1 MPNQLLPKR
10 SVRGIRALSAIEE
23 LERLRLAARGAGE
36 AAFDWMIAEDRIDW
50 DGAVDILAAHGD
62 PGRMGSGAGFREWM
76 GAPARERIDAL
87 LSETNFDN
95 RFFDLEFE
103 APSAL
108 GPAWMELR
116 GVRIPGVGGKAERVA
131 GFLRAVTERKRES
144 QRLTYL
150 ATRDELTGH
159 LNRTSLRSELARAI
173 ETAKSQ
179 QKNCT
184 YLVTA
189 IDRLAAINEAYGFGA
204 ADEVIVSVGER
215 MVSALRSS
223 DIIGRIAGNKF
234 GVILESCSESEM
246 THVAERLR
254 QAVRSEVISTRRGT
268 VAATI
273 SVGAVR
279 LPEDASSGQEAM
291 LKAEEALDH
300 ARSAGRDSFH
310 LYTQSPQREAAR
322 LRLMAIADELACA
335 LGAGRVVFAFQPIVC
350 AKWRRPVHHEC
361 LLRIVR
367 KDGSVATAGQFIPAA
382 EQLGLIRQ
390 VDRRAL
396 ELALAEL
403 HAYPDISLAVNVSG
417 TTAGD
422 PSWLGSFI
430 SCIRANQDVARRLV
444 VELTET
450 AALIDFEESSRFIS
464 GLREL
469 GCKVAIDDFGAG
481 FTSFRNL
488 QMLRVDIVKIDGSF
502 VRGLTV
508 SRENQIFVRTLVE
521 LAKHFRLE
529 TVAEWVGSQDEA
541 AMLESLGVD
550 YFQGN
555 YFGEPILEPPW
566 KNEHADCA

>member
-1 MPNQLLPKR
+1 MSNQTLPKR
-10 SVRGIRALSAIEE
+10 SVRGIRALSTIEE

-36 AAFDWMIAEDRIDW
+36 AAFDWTIGDDRIDW
-50 DGAVDILAAHGD
+50 DGALDILAVHGD
-62 PGRMGSGAGFREWM
+62 PSRMGYGGGFREWI
-76 GAPARERIDAL
+76 GAAGRDRLDTL
-87 LSETNFDN
+87 VRETNFEN
-95 RFFDLEFE
+95 RFFEIEFE
-103 APSAL
+103 APTAL
-108 GPAWMELR
+108 GPAWLELR
-116 GVRIPGVGGKAERVA
+116 GVRIPGPGGDAERIA
-131 GFLRAVTERKRES
+131 GFLRVITERKRES
-144 QRLTYL
+144 QRLAYL

-159 LNRTSLRSELARAI
+159 LNRTSLRAELARAI
-173 ETAKSQ
+173 ESAKTQEKS
-179 QKNCT
+179 CA

-223 DIIGRIAGNKF
+223 DVIGRIAGNKF
-234 GVILESCSESEM
+234 GVILASCTEAEM

-279 LPEDASSGQEAM
+279 LPADAASGQEAM
-291 LKAEEALDH
+291 LKAEEALDR
-300 ARSAGRDSFH
+300 ARSVGRDSYYI
-310 LYTQSPQREAAR
+310 YTQSPQREAAR
-322 LRLMAIADELACA
+322 LRLMAVADELACA
-335 LGAGRVVFAFQPIVC
+335 LGAGRVVFAYQPIVC
-350 AKWRRPVHHEC
+350 AKRRRVIHHEC

-367 KDGSVATAGQFIPAA
+367 KDGSVAAAGQFISAA

-396 ELALAEL
+396 ELAIAEL
-403 HAYPDISLAVNVSG
+403 HAYPGVSLAVNVSG

-422 PSWLGSFI
+422 PSWLASFTNF
-430 SCIRANQDVARRLV
+430 IRANRDVARRLV

-450 AALIDFEESSRFIS
+450 AALNDFGECSRFIS

-488 QMLRVDIVKIDGSF
+488 QMLRVDMVKIDGAF
-502 VRGLTV
+502 VTGLRE

-521 LAKHFRLE
+521 LAKHFHLE
-529 TVAEWVGSQDEA
+529 TVAEWVGSEDEA
-541 AMLESLGVD
+541 ALLETLGVD
-550 YFQGN
+550 YFQGH
-555 YFGEPILEPPW
+555 YFGEPKLMAPW
-566 KNEHADCA
+566 KGQQVA

>member
-1 MPNQLLPKR
+1 VPNQTLPKR
-10 SVRGIRALSAIEE
+10 SVRSIRALSAVEE
-23 LERLRLAARGAGE
+23 LERFRLAARGAGE
-36 AAFDWMIAEDRIDW
+36 AAFDWTVGEDRIDW
-50 DGAVDILAAHGD
+50 DGALDILAIHGD
-62 PGRMGSGAGFREWM
+62 PVRMGHGAGFRDWM
-76 GAPARERIDAL
+76 SAAGRERIDAL
-87 LSETNFDN
+87 LGEANFDN
-95 RFFDLEFE
+95 RFFEIEFE

-108 GPAWMELR
+108 GAAWLEVR
-116 GVRIPGVGGKAERVA
+116 GVRIPGPGGKAERLA
-131 GFLRAVTERKRES
+131 GFLRVVTERKRES

-159 LNRTSLRSELARAI
+159 LNRTSLRAELARAI
-173 ETAKSQ
+173 ETAKAQ
-179 QKNCT
+179 EKHCA

-215 MVSALRSS
+215 MVCALRAS
-223 DIIGRIAGNKF
+223 DVIGRIAGNKF
-234 GVILESCSESEM
+234 GVILASCTETEM
-246 THVAERLR
+246 THIAERLR
-254 QAVRSEVISTRRGT
+254 QAVRGEVITTRRGT

-279 LPEDASSGQEAM
+279 LPLDASSGQEAM
-291 LKAEEALDH
+291 LKAEEALDR
-300 ARSAGRDSFH
+300 ARSTGRDSFYM
-310 LYTQSPQREAAR
+310 YTQSPQREAAR
-322 LRLMAIADELACA
+322 LRLMAVADELACA
-335 LGAGRVVFAFQPIVC
+335 LGAGRVVFAYQPIVC

-367 KDGSVATAGQFIPAA
+367 KDGTVATAGQFIPAA

-396 ELALAEL
+396 ELAIAEL
-403 HAYPDISLAVNVSG
+403 HAYPGISLAVNVSG

-422 PSWLGSFI
+422 PSWLSSFI
-430 SCIRANQDVARRLV
+430 NCIRANQDVARRLV

-450 AALIDFEESSRFIS
+450 AALNDFEESSRFIS

-488 QMLRVDIVKIDGSF
+488 QMLRVDMVKIDGSF
-502 VRGLTV
+502 VRGLKS

-529 TVAEWVGSQDEA
+529 TVAEWVGSEEEA
-541 AMLESLGVD
+541 ALLETLGVD
-550 YFQGN
+550 YFQGHH
-555 YFGEPILEPPW
+555 FGEPKLMPPW
-566 KNEHADCA
+566 KDQQAACA

>member
-1 MPNQLLPKR
+1 MPNQTLPKR
-10 SVRGIRALSAIEE
+10 SIRGIRTLSAIEE

-36 AAFDWMIAEDRIDW
+36 AAFDWTIGEDRIDW
-50 DGAVDILAAHGD
+50 DGALDILALHGD
-62 PGRMGSGAGFREWM
+62 PSRMGQGAGFREWLG
-76 GAPARERIDAL
+76 GAGRERIDMLVREADF
-87 LSETNFDN
+87 EN
-95 RFFDLEFE
+95 RFFEIEFE
-103 APSAL
+103 APTAL
-108 GPAWMELR
+108 GPAWLELR
-116 GVRIPGVGGKAERVA
+116 GVRIPGPGGTAERIA
-131 GFLRAVTERKRES
+131 GFLRVITERKRES

-173 ETAKSQ
+173 ETARKQ
-179 QKNCT
+179 ENNCA

-215 MVSALRSS
+215 MVSALRAG
-223 DIIGRIAGNKF
+223 DVIGRIAGNKF
-234 GVILESCSESEM
+234 GVILTSCTESEM

-254 QAVRSEVISTRRGT
+254 QAVRSEVIATRRGT

-279 LPEDASSGQEAM
+279 LPSDASTGQEAM
-291 LKAEEALDH
+291 LKAEEALDR
-300 ARSAGRDSFH
+300 ARSVGRDSYSI
-310 LYTQSPQREAAR
+310 YTQSPQREAAR
-322 LRLMAIADELACA
+322 LRLMAVADELACA
-335 LGAGRVVFAFQPIVC
+335 LGAGRVVFAYQPIVC
-350 AKWRRPVHHEC
+350 AKRKRTVHHEC

-367 KDGSVATAGQFIPAA
+367 KDGSVAAAGQFIPAA

-396 ELALAEL
+396 ELAIAEL
-403 HAYPDISLAVNVSG
+403 HAYPRLSLAVNVSG
-417 TTAGD
+417 TTARD
-422 PSWLGSFI
+422 PSWLTSFTNF
-430 SCIRANQDVARRLV
+430 IRANQDVARRLV

-450 AALIDFEESSRFIS
+450 AALNDIEECSRFIS

-488 QMLRVDIVKIDGSF
+488 QMLRVDMVKIDGAF
-502 VRGLTV
+502 VQGLTN

-521 LAKHFRLE
+521 LAKHFHLE
-529 TVAEWVGSQDEA
+529 TVAEWVGSAEEA
-541 AMLESLGVD
+541 ALLETLGVD
-550 YFQGN
+550 YFQGH
-555 YFGEPILEPPW
+555 YFGEPKLVPPW
-566 KNEHADCA
+566 KDQQAACA